1 VTEAIPGITPDEDTP
16 RTPPGVAEGPRVP
29 ATPDSLRDPH
39 GGHPPHSFDVVDSDT
54 LYEGAIFA
62 LRGDKVRMPGGR
74 IATREKVEHYG
85 AVAIAALDDQDR
97 LVMIYQYRPAIGR
110 RIWEMPAGLLDG
122 GSDEA
127 PVEAAKRELVEE
139 VGIEADDWS
148 TLVDVVGCPGFAD
161 ESVRVFL
168 ARGLREVERPEA
180 GDDEEADLVIRR
192 IPLHDLVTGAMS
204 GDLVNGPCIAGVFAA
219 VEVVAGRFHPRPVDA
234 PWLDRPTEYA
244 ERKRG

>member
-1 VTEAIPGITPDEDTP
+1 VTADSSRTALPPVA
-16 RTPPGVAEGPRVP
+16 RTPPTLA
-29 ATPDSLRDPH
+29 DPH
-39 GGHPPHSFDVVDSDT
+39 AGHPPHTFGVVSSDT

-74 IATREKVEHYG
+74 IATREKVEHFG
-85 AVAIAALDDQDR
+85 AVAIAALDDEDR

-122 GSDEA
+122 GSDEE

-139 VGIEADDWS
+139 VGVTADDWS

-168 ARGLREVERPEA
+168 ARGLHDVDRPA
-180 GDDEEADLVIRR
+180 AADDEEADLVIRR
-192 IPLHDLVTGAMS
+192 VPLADLVTGAMS

-219 VEVVAGRFHPRPVDA
+219 AEVVAGRFSPRPVDA
-234 PWLDRPTEYA
+234 AWLDRPTQYA
-244 ERKRG
+244 ARRI